1 MAPLHIPSPLRA
13 GNWYSYSSDQNSQVV
28 DLFWRCDQKKARK
41 NLEKKN
47 LFVTDTNSLDT
58 SLRNT
63 NQDSVATNSKFEVET
78 LPRYILYDVNPL
90 EGFNLRRDVY
100 MRYAVLARRLQQNGD
115 NWHLV
120 LPPWGNLYHWQS
132 RDVGSQTQLPW
143 SLFFDIPSLQ
153 AFAPVL
159 EMHSFFQ
166 EYKKTVFDQVFV
178 LQHFKDSFENGIWEE
193 KFEIQNCPTQLPNS
207 QTRDGLLCS
216 SQTRDGLFWGYSNMS
231 AERVQ
236 CLSFHGRVSQLETVL
251 SQHCSTV
258 RTVVF
263 DHAEVALHD
272 TFGDRVYWSARR
284 SMRFNLALHELAAQF
299 RREYLNSTDEVDGTV
314 REFNWTIEKP
324 MEGTRGG
331 PFLSVH
337 LRRKDFLW
345 GRPKDIPSLKSASV
359 QIDKLLRGLAL
370 VKAFIATD
378 APQEEFEELQ
388 SYLPKYQLFRY
399 TPSKSVKEMYK
410 DGGVAIID
418 QIICSH
424 ARYFVGTYEST
435 FSFRIQEEREI
446 LGFPP
451 HTTFNRLCGDD
462 QDVCT
467 PPSKWRIVY

>member
-1 MAPLHIPSPLRA
+1 MEPGTATPAIRTAKWWICSGDAIKSKRERT
-13 GNWYSYSSDQNSQVV
+13 Q
-28 DLFWRCDQKKARK
+28 RRKA
-41 NLEKKN
+41 
-47 LFVTDTNSLDT
+47 V
-58 SLRNT
+58 RN
-63 NQDSVATNSKFEVET
+63 
-78 LPRYILYDVNPL
+78 RYILYDVNPL

-100 MRYAVLARRLQQNGD
+100 MRYAVLARHLQQNGD
-115 NWHLV
+115 NWRLV

-143 SLFFDIPSLQ
+143 RLFFDIPSLQ

-166 EYKKTVFDQVFV
+166 DYKKTVFDQVFV

-193 KFEIQNCPTQLPNS
+193 KFEIQNCPTQLPYRYS
-207 QTRDGLLCS
+207 VIRPC
-216 SQTRDGLFWGYSNMS
+216 QTRDGLFWGYSNMS
-231 AERVQ
+231 AQRVQ

-251 SQHCSTV
+251 RQHCSGI

-272 TFGDRVYWSARR
+272 TFGDRMYWNARR

-314 REFNWTIEKP
+314 REYNWTIETP

-337 LRRKDFLW
+337 LRRKDFL
-345 GRPKDIPSLKSASV
+345 LKFAVFFS
-359 QIDKLLRGLAL
+359 IL
-370 VKAFIATD
+370 
-378 APQEEFEELQ
+378 EFEELQ

-399 TPSKSVKEMYK
+399 TPSKTVKEKYK

-424 ARYFVGTYEST
+424 ARYFIGTYEST

-451 HTTFNRLCGDD
+451 HTTFNRLCGDY

>member
-1 MAPLHIPSPLRA
+1 MGRT
-13 GNWYSYSSDQNSQVV
+13 SS
-28 DLFWRCDQKKARK
+28 L
-41 NLEKKN
+41 
-47 LFVTDTNSLDT
+47 
-58 SLRNT
+58 
-63 NQDSVATNSKFEVET
+63 
-78 LPRYILYDVNPL
+78 RYILYDVNPL

-100 MRYAVLARRLQQNGD
+100 MRYAVLARHLQQNGD
-115 NWHLV
+115 NWRLV

-193 KFEIQNCPTQLPNS
+193 KFEIKNCPTQLPYRYSVIRPWYKRNARREYGNGLNS
-207 QTRDGLLCS
+207 YTQDDHMLRQTRDE
-216 SQTRDGLFWGYSNMS
+216 LFWGYSNMS
-231 AERVQ
+231 AQRVQ

-251 SQHCSTV
+251 RQHCSGV
-258 RTVVF
+258 RAVVF

-272 TFGDRVYWSARR
+272 TFGDRMYWNARR

-345 GRPKDIPSLKSASV
+345 GRPKDIPSLKFAST
-359 QIDKLLRGLAL
+359 QIEKLLRGLAL

-378 APQEEFEELQ
+378 ASQEDSELSSKSKRSTTKGKRGVAKEEELVEREDRRKLCGGTKRENQ
-388 SYLPKYQLFRY
+388 DKEQPLDLVTLLSNIPLVYRY
-399 TPSKSVKEMYK
+399 SQHVHLLKTLC
-410 DGGVAIID
+410 D
-418 QIICSH
+418 CH
-424 ARYFVGTYEST
+424 CRYFIGTYEST

-451 HTTFNRLCGDD
+451 HTTFNRLCGDH

>member
-1 MAPLHIPSPLRA
+1 
-13 GNWYSYSSDQNSQVV
+13 
-28 DLFWRCDQKKARK
+28 
-41 NLEKKN
+41 
-47 LFVTDTNSLDT
+47 
-58 SLRNT
+58 
-63 NQDSVATNSKFEVET
+63 
-78 LPRYILYDVNPL
+78 
-90 EGFNLRRDVY
+90 
-100 MRYAVLARRLQQNGD
+100 
-115 NWHLV
+115 
-120 LPPWGNLYHWQS
+120 
-132 RDVGSQTQLPW
+132 
-143 SLFFDIPSLQ
+143 
-153 AFAPVL
+153 
-159 EMHSFFQ
+159 MHSFFQ
-166 EYKKTVFDQVFV
+166 EYKKTIFDQVFV

-193 KFEIQNCPTQLPNS
+193 KFEIQNCPTQLPY
-207 QTRDGLLCS
+207 

-231 AERVQ
+231 AQRVQ

-251 SQHCSTV
+251 RQHCSGV
-258 RTVVF
+258 RAVVF

-272 TFGDRVYWSARR
+272 TFGDRMYWNARR

-345 GRPKDIPSLKSASV
+345 GRPKDIPSLKFASI
-359 QIDKLLRGLAL
+359 QIEKLLRGLAL

-378 APQEEFEELQ
+378 ASQEEFEELQ

-399 TPSKSVKEMYK
+399 TPSKTVKEIYK

-424 ARYFVGTYEST
+424 ASSHHQPINQIKHKGAFGRGPWTVSRRRRGCQIVSFQAGVRGALQRGKRGVAKEEELVEKEDRRKLCGGTKRYFIGTYEST

-451 HTTFNRLCGDD
+451 HTTFNRLCGDH
-462 QDVCT
+462 QDHHAWFNHAVC
-467 PPSKWRIVY
+467 IVTLQVVGFSRRLDSLYLFNRCTTVPESENARLGIKG

>member
-1 MAPLHIPSPLRA
+1 
-13 GNWYSYSSDQNSQVV
+13 
-28 DLFWRCDQKKARK
+28 
-41 NLEKKN
+41 
-47 LFVTDTNSLDT
+47 
-58 SLRNT
+58 
-63 NQDSVATNSKFEVET
+63 
-78 LPRYILYDVNPL
+78 
-90 EGFNLRRDVY
+90 
-100 MRYAVLARRLQQNGD
+100 
-115 NWHLV
+115 
-120 LPPWGNLYHWQS
+120 
-132 RDVGSQTQLPW
+132 
-143 SLFFDIPSLQ
+143 
-153 AFAPVL
+153 
-159 EMHSFFQ
+159 
-166 EYKKTVFDQVFV
+166 
-178 LQHFKDSFENGIWEE
+178 
-193 KFEIQNCPTQLPNS
+193 
-207 QTRDGLLCS
+207 
-216 SQTRDGLFWGYSNMS
+216 MS
-231 AERVQ
+231 AQRVQ

-251 SQHCSTV
+251 RQHCSSI

-272 TFGDRVYWSARR
+272 TFGDRMYWNARR

-314 REFNWTIEKP
+314 REYNWTIETP

-345 GRPKDIPSLKSASV
+345 GRAKDIPSLKFASV
-359 QIDKLLRGLAL
+359 QIEKLLRGLAL

-399 TPSKSVKEMYK
+399 TPSKTVKEIYK

-424 ARYFVGTYEST
+424 ARGNQDKEQTFDLVTLLSNIFLVYIQHIHLLKTLCKCHCRYFIGTYEST

-451 HTTFNRLCGDD
+451 HTTFNRLCGDY